1 MKVTLGIVQ
10 IPASYETLRAAV
22 GADKARKL
30 LIACLE
36 YLSAIK
42 KAVAEVKS
50 SRQGKL
56 LFLRGTPGAGK
67 STLAESVP
75 VFLADV
81 VGAIVTPPPEFQ
93 VSLTRL
99 PKWISKNLPKARQS
113 AGDRVVLVNL

>member
-1 MKVTLGIVQ
+1 MKASLGIVQ
-10 IPASYETLRAAV
+10 IPASYETLRDAV
-22 GADKARKL
+22 GADKVSQL
-30 LIACLE
+30 LIECPDD
-36 YLSAIK
+36 LSAIK

-56 LFLRGTPGAGK
+56 LFLRGTPGVGK
-67 STLAESVP
+67 TTLAESVP

-99 PKWISKNLPKARQS
+99 PNRLLTKQARLWFS
-113 AGDRVVLVNL
+113 S